1 MRGIRSKR
9 EKKYNPPNGN
19 KRDNGY
25 KLIQSLKQ
33 NPEKFCFIEQLFEE
47 YDHYGL
53 DLSSLAELLQDKN
66 DRIRWIAVYI
76 CHDLGSVAWD
86 ELSDYIIPLL
96 NDKDIRIVK
105 YALKMSAYYPYRKN
119 CLIAFNYL
127 NHSEQV
133 IRLMA
138 MEILASYR
146 TFTLKYMLEYFSDK
160 AETIYQEYVSILL
173 SADKLSEDEIN
184 NLINCDNQIKQKL
197 AIIIA
202 CKYPEKFA
210 QIIQQDF
217 KDDDIN
223 QYILNKMK

>member
-1 MRGIRSKR
+1 
-9 EKKYNPPNGN
+9 
-19 KRDNGY
+19 
-25 KLIQSLKQ
+25 
-33 NPEKFCFIEQLFEE
+33 
-47 YDHYGL
+47 
-53 DLSSLAELLQDKN
+53 
-66 DRIRWIAVYI
+66 
-76 CHDLGSVAWD
+76 
-86 ELSDYIIPLL
+86 
-96 NDKDIRIVK
+96 
-105 YALKMSAYYPYRKN
+105 
-119 CLIAFNYL
+119 
-127 NHSEQV
+127 
-133 IRLMA
+133 

-146 TFTLKYMLEYFSDK
+146 TFTLKYMLEYFSDT